1 MQAGDVLQTYADVSD
16 LTRDIGYRPTTS
28 IEDGIPKFVAWYKE
42 YYGRA
47 GH

>member
-1 MQAGDVLQTYADVSD
+1 MQAGEVLQTYADAAD

-28 IEDGIPKFVAWYKE
+28 IEDGIPKFVAWYKD
-42 YYGRA
+42 YYGGA